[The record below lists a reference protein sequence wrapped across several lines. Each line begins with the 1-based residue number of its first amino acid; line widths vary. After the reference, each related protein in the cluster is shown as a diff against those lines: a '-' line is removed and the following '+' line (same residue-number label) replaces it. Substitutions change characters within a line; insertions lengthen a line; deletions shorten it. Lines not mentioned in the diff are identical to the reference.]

1 MRNSFYTR
9 ILALATWLL
18 SARISASMMHIIAN
32 PASAN
37 GATGLR
43 WSGIEAHLR
52 AEGLKFDV
60 SLTDAPGHATDLV
73 KKAVESGANTVVCA
87 GGDGTLNEVVNGL
100 MAIDESRRPALAII
114 PCGTG
119 TDFARGLNLP
129 RDLDR
134 IAGTLKTR
142 HTKGIDV
149 GVVSFVRAGQAL
161 SRHFINIA
169 GLGFDGEVSDVVN
182 QQGKRGGSAAYF
194 LTVFKV
200 LAGYVNKRAR
210 VTLVA
215 PDDTERVIDDA
226 FNLIAVSNGRY
237 FGGGMLV
244 SPHSDPFDGLFD
256 VIVIKAMGRGEFA
269 MNFPK
274 VYRGT
279 HLSHPKVSEYRA
291 REVRVDLLPHPNAP
305 HPGPLPQGEG
315 EKTRM
320 FLEAE
325 GELFGEAPAHFRI
338 LPSALRLVI
347 GD

>member
-1 MRNSFYTR
+1 
-9 ILALATWLL
+9 
-18 SARISASMMHIIAN
+18 MMLIIAN

-37 GATGLR
+37 GNTGLR

-52 AEGLKFDV
+52 SEGLTFDV
-60 SLTDAPGHATDLV
+60 QLTKAPGHATELARQV
-73 KKAVESGANTVVCA
+73 AEAGASVVVCA

-100 MAIDESRRPALAII
+100 MAVDENRRPALAII

-119 TDFARGLNLP
+119 TDFVRGLNLP
-129 RDLDR
+129 RDLDG
-134 IAGTLKTR
+134 IANMLKARRTQS
-142 HTKGIDV
+142 IDV

-182 QQGKRGGSAAYF
+182 RQGKRGGSAAYF

-200 LAGYVNKRAR
+200 LAGYQNKRAR
-210 VTLVA
+210 LTLVE
-215 PDDTERVIDDA
+215 PDNSTRVIDDE
-226 FNLIAVSNGRY
+226 FNLIAVCNGRY

-244 SPHSDPFDGLFD
+244 SPNADPCDGQFH
-256 VIVIKAMGRGEFA
+256 VIVIKAMSRPEFA
-269 MNFPK
+269 ANFPK

-279 HLSHPKVSEYRA
+279 HLSHPKVSEYRVS
-291 REVRVDLLPHPNAP
+291 EVRVDLP
-305 HPGPLPQGEG
+305 PLPMSDSRRVGEG
-315 EKTRM
+315 WGEGVRM

-325 GELFGEAPAHFRI
+325 GELFGEAPAHFRM
-338 LPSALRLVI
+338 LQGALRLVI

>member
-1 MRNSFYTR
+1 
-9 ILALATWLL
+9 
-18 SARISASMMHIIAN
+18 MMQIIAN

-37 GATGLR
+37 GSTGLR

-52 AEGLKFDV
+52 SEGLKFDV
-60 SLTDAPGHATDLV
+60 QLTDAPGHATEL
-73 KKAVESGANTVVCA
+73 ARQAAEAGASVVVCA

-100 MAIDESRRPALAII
+100 MAADANRRPALAII

-134 IAGTLKTR
+134 IAGMLKMCR
-142 HTKGIDV
+142 MQSIDV
-149 GVVSFVRAGQAL
+149 GVVSFVRAGQAM

-182 QQGKRGGSAAYF
+182 RQGKRGGSAAYF

-200 LAGYVNKRAR
+200 LAGYQNKRAR
-210 VTLVA
+210 ITLVE
-215 PDDTERVIDDA
+215 PDKGERVIDDE

-244 SPHSDPFDGLFD
+244 SPHADPFDGLFH
-256 VIVIKAMGRGEFA
+256 VIVIKAMSRAEFA
-269 MNFPK
+269 ANFPK

-279 HLSHPKVSEYRA
+279 HLSHPKVSEYKVS
-291 REVRVDLLPHPNAP
+291 EVRVDLLP
-305 HPGPLPQGEG
+305 LPSGEG
-315 EKTRM
+315 RGEGTRM

-325 GELFGEAPAHFRI
+325 GELFGEAPAHFCV
-338 LPSALRLVI
+338 LPGALRLVT
-347 GD
+347 GG

>member
-1 MRNSFYTR
+1 
-9 ILALATWLL
+9 
-18 SARISASMMHIIAN
+18 MMHIIAN

-52 AEGLKFDV
+52 TEGLKFGV
-60 SLTDAPGHATDLV
+60 QFTEAPGHATELAKQAAEAGV
-73 KKAVESGANTVVCA
+73 GTLVCA

-100 MAIDESRRPALAII
+100 MAVDEPRRPALAII

-129 RDLDR
+129 RELDGVAAMLK
-134 IAGTLKTR
+134 AGRTQS
-142 HTKGIDV
+142 IDV
-149 GVVSFVRAGQAL
+149 GAVSFARAGQAL

-182 QQGKRGGSAAYF
+182 RQGKRGGSAAYF
-194 LTVFKV
+194 FTVFKV
-200 LAGYVNKRAR
+200 LAGYQNKRAR
-210 VTLVA
+210 VTLME
-215 PDDTERVIDDA
+215 PEGSERVLDGE
-226 FNLIAVSNGRY
+226 FNLIAVCNGRY

-244 SPHSDPFDGLFD
+244 SPHSDPFDGLFH

-291 REVRVDLLPHPNAP
+291 SEVRIDLP
-305 HPGPLPQGEG
+305 PLPQGEG
-315 EKTRM
+315 RGEGTRM

-325 GELFGEAPAHFRI
+325 GELFGEAPAHFRV
-338 LPSALRLVI
+338 LAGALRLVT
-347 GD
+347 GNQ

>member
-1 MRNSFYTR
+1 
-9 ILALATWLL
+9 
-18 SARISASMMHIIAN
+18 MMHIIAN

-37 GATGLR
+37 GNTGLR

-73 KKAVESGANTVVCA
+73 KQVVDAGASTIVCA

-100 MAIDESRRPALAII
+100 MAVEEALRPALAII

-134 IAGTLKTR
+134 VAGMLKAC

-182 QQGKRGGSAAYF
+182 RQGKRGGSAAYF
-194 LTVFKV
+194 VTVFKV

-215 PDDTERVIDDA
+215 PDGSERVIDDA

-237 FGGGMLV
+237 FGGGMRV
-244 SPHSDPFDGLFD
+244 SPHADPFDGLFH
-256 VIVIKAMGRGEFA
+256 VIVIKAMSRPEFA
-269 MNFPK
+269 ANFPK

-279 HLSHPKVSEYRA
+279 HLSHPKVSEYLA
-291 REVRVDLLPHPNAP
+291 SEVRVDLP
-305 HPGPLPQGEG
+305 PLPLGEG
-315 EKTRM
+315 RGEGARM

-338 LPSALRLVI
+338 LPGALRLVI
-347 GD
+347 ED